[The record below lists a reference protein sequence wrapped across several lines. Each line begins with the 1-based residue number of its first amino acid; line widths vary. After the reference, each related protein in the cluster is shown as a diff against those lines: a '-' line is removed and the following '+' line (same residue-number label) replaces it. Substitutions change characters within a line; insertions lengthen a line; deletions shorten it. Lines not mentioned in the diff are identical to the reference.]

1 MRSRCLRGGVGKYKM
16 DDYED
21 KGEVEVERD
30 KLIAMSFRTCVMQ
43 IGRVP

>member
-1 MRSRCLRGGVGKYKM
+1 M